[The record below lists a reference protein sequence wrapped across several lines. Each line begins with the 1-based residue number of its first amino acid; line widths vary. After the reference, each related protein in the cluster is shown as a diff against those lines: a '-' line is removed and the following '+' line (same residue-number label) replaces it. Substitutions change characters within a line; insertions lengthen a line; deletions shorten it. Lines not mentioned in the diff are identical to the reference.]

1 MSELC
6 RDEDEEGEGVEG
18 KGGHGGI
25 KEKAREGVVEMM
37 GGVGVDD
44 GGEGWIS
51 LVLERSLNA
60 GGSGDSILV
69 L

>member
-1 MSELC
+1 MKTWGLL
-6 RDEDEEGEGVEG
+6 EEEK
-18 KGGHGGI
+18 KG
-25 KEKAREGVVEMM
+25 REGVVEMM

-44 GGEGWIS
+44 GDEGWIS

>member
-1 MSELC
+1 MKTWGLL
-6 RDEDEEGEGVEG
+6 EEEK
-18 KGGHGGI
+18 KG
-25 KEKAREGVVEMM
+25 REGVVEMM

-60 GGSGDSILV
+60 GGSGDSRLE